1 MKEKNKV
8 SATQVAIFIYNVLK
22 GFPSSIAVMM
32 LVAVFGAIELSL
44 TPYIFKTLLDSLEN
58 PSFKNYFDTLI
69 IPIIAYLSVSFVSA
83 SLWRVYGYFVEI
95 KMIPHL
101 REQITLTSFQSLLS
115 QSHSYYQERMA
126 GSLTN
131 KINDLKAKIPD
142 ILQII
147 IDRFFSRLIALCVAI
162 YVLSWVS
169 DKFSLFVLVWVLVFC
184 ITSFTFS
191 KRVSELSRAWSKWES
206 SLTGQMVDIISNIMA
221 VRLFARGQQEESY
234 LKHTFQGAIQ
244 TEQQLHWFYLFV
256 WCFYEYSFIFIQG
269 LNLYFLVKGRQAGEI
284 TIGDFSLVLAI
295 NGAIISFLKELAR
308 DLSDFSEK
316 YGKVSRALSSI
327 LVKPEIKDRIN
338 ATPLIVK
345 KGEIIFND
353 VLFQYK
359 EAYPLF
365 QGLSLIIKPGQKVGL
380 VGYSGSGKTTFINL
394 ILRQFDVTRG
404 SILIDNQN
412 IQEVKQDSLREN
424 IGVIP
429 QDPFLFHRMLL
440 ENIRY
445 GKIDA
450 SDKEVIQAA
459 KNAHAHEFIGE
470 LPKGYASLVGER
482 GVKLSG
488 GQRQRIA
495 LARIFLKNAP
505 ILILDEATSQL
516 DSVTENYI
524 QEALWTLMQGKT
536 AIAIAHRLST
546 LKYMDRILVFEK
558 GKIIEDGTHDSLL
571 TQESLY
577 KILWNAQSGGF
588 LPH

>member
-1 MKEKNKV
+1 M
-8 SATQVAIFIYNVLK
+8 
-22 GFPSSIAVMM
+22 
-32 LVAVFGAIELSL
+32 
-44 TPYIFKTLLDSLEN
+44 
-58 PSFKNYFDTLI
+58 
-69 IPIIAYLSVSFVSA
+69 
-83 SLWRVYGYFVEI
+83 
-95 KMIPHL
+95 
-101 REQITLTSFQSLLS
+101 
-115 QSHSYYQERMA
+115 
-126 GSLTN
+126 
-131 KINDLKAKIPD
+131 
-142 ILQII
+142 
-147 IDRFFSRLIALCVAI
+147 
-162 YVLSWVS
+162 
-169 DKFSLFVLVWVLVFC
+169 
-184 ITSFTFS
+184 
-191 KRVSELSRAWSKWES
+191 
-206 SLTGQMVDIISNIMA
+206 
-221 VRLFARGQQEESY
+221 
-234 LKHTFQGAIQ
+234 
-244 TEQQLHWFYLFV
+244 
-256 WCFYEYSFIFIQG
+256 
-269 LNLYFLVKGRQAGEI
+269 VKGRQAGEI